1 MTRGRAAQQPGWQPP
16 ATRAVSECTPPTA
29 AAELQS
35 ARRTDRTARCSGRG
49 TSRAVN
55 VKPPHPLRRRT
66 PFAAAARPSQSCPSV
81 RSCCKLKGGC
91 ARFRMVPNIDSCKQ
105 AKARSAAARLALGGG
120 AVCLLVWRAP
130 LSRTL
135 TTVPPLPGVL
145 QWTRTRTPAVSSA
158 CTRPRAQMDSI
169 ARGAST
175 PRSIS
180 GRWLVWPRD
189 RDTAC
194 APCTPFPVFLVSFFF
209 EARCEAARR
218 VPRR

>member
-66 PFAAAARPSQSCPSV
+66 PFAARPSPPPQTCPSV
-81 RSCCKLKGGC
+81 RSCCKGGLRAFSNGPKYSFLQTSKHTKRSRAPC
-91 ARFRMVPNIDSCKQ
+91 PWRRCCPSAVV
-105 AKARSAAARLALGGG
+105 ARS
-120 AVCLLVWRAP
+120 P
-130 LSRTL
+130 LKNPHRSA
-135 TTVPPLPGVL
+135 PPLPGVL

-158 CTRPRAQMDSI
+158 CTRPRAQMDLI
-169 ARGAST
+169 AHGAST

-209 EARCEAARR
+209 
-218 VPRR
+218 